1 MHACEIG
8 KQLKSELGLHLQYG
22 VSGVVELPLFL
33 FSEMHVGD
41 AHYAAPPQLRRQAEE
56 DVAAINAVKASRKHR
71 DWLDPSLVAENGSS
85 QVSYGVADCPR
96 GVAFQVDHL
105 LTYELGVP
113 KKALINDLYIL
124 SVYIKVVSNEGAEA
138 GRVQVRARPNDAIRG
153 EPRQLPGNRAVL
165 LNEIKPGFPSVLSR
179 TRRDDDQIRPRRDG
193 VVDGGADLR
202 AGEEGGG
209 VLEVQHFAA

>member
-1 MHACEIG
+1 MVNASMHAREIG

-22 VSGVVELPLFL
+22 VSRVVEPPLFL

-56 DVAAINAVKASRKHR
+56 DVAAINAVKASRKHG
-71 DWLDPSLVAENGSS
+71 DWLDPSLVAKNGSS

-105 LTYELGVP
+105 NVHRVGHDHEYAMPGV
-113 KKALINDLYIL
+113 LNQRRNDGL
-124 SVYIKVVSNEGAEA
+124 E
-138 GRVQVRARPNDAIRG
+138 Q
-153 EPRQLPGNRAVL
+153 RAVL

-179 TRRDDDQIRPRRDG
+179 TCRDDDQIRPGRDG